1 MPGEVACA
9 SVVIAC
15 DSAPLFP
22 FAATSRKC
30 VEMCESEKCVKA
42 LPRQRCRFQKER
54 RIRPSLKIGLFLGE
68 KNVFFPL
75 LDIVER
81 GRDIVERDKLYLRL
95 SPFFYSAENK
105 LTWERHFL
113 C

>member
-1 MPGEVACA
+1 
-9 SVVIAC
+9 
-15 DSAPLFP
+15 
-22 FAATSRKC
+22 
-30 VEMCESEKCVKA
+30 MCESVAAATLPLSEREKKSTISEN
-42 LPRQRCRFQKER
+42 RFVLR
-54 RIRPSLKIGLFLGE
+54 E
-68 KNVFFPL
+68 KNVFFSL

>member
-1 MPGEVACA
+1 
-9 SVVIAC
+9 
-15 DSAPLFP
+15 
-22 FAATSRKC
+22 
-30 VEMCESEKCVKA
+30 MCESVAAATLPLSEREKKSTISEN
-42 LPRQRCRFQKER
+42 RF
-54 RIRPSLKIGLFLGE
+54 
-68 KNVFFPL
+68 VFRGKKCFFSPQI
-75 LDIVER
+75 DIVER